1 VPFELTFGGALL
13 VGLLGSGHC
22 IGMCGGIVSALNLGI
37 GDDLG
42 RQPGRLFAFHLAYN
56 GGRITSYLLVGLLA
70 GALGGSLMQLG
81 VHPAAGK
88 LLAAAFMVALGL
100 YLANWWRGLSLLER
114 LGYRLWRH
122 IRPFADKLLPVRS
135 LPQAA
140 LLGML
145 WGWLPCGL
153 VYAAVAWSLTAGN
166 ARDGALLMLGFGIG
180 TLPALLF
187 AGNAMHYLQHWVRA
201 PRIRASAGAMI
212 IALGIYTGY
221 TALGTAAA
229 HHHSAASI
237 SLDLPFS
244 DLGATRAP
252 AMRRSV

>member
-1 VPFELTFGGALL
+1 MPFELTFGSAIL

-22 IGMCGGIVSALNLGI
+22 VGMCGGIVSALNLGI
-37 GDDLG
+37 GGDLG
-42 RQPGRLFAFHLAYN
+42 RQPGRLFAYHLAYN
-56 GGRITSYLLVGLLA
+56 GGRIASYLLVGLLA
-70 GALGGSLMQLG
+70 GSLGGSLHHLG
-81 VHPAAGK
+81 VDPAAGR

-100 YLANWWRGLSLLER
+100 YLANWWRGLTLLER
-114 LGYRLWRH
+114 LGYHLWRH
-122 IRPFADKLLPVRS
+122 IRPFADNLLPVRS

-153 VYAAVAWSLTAGN
+153 IYAAVAWSLTAGN

-180 TLPALLF
+180 TLPALLA

-201 PRIRASAGAMI
+201 PRVRAAAGVTI
-212 IALGIYTGY
+212 IALGVYTGY
-221 TALGTAAA
+221 TALGADA
-229 HHHSAASI
+229 HQHHSAASI

-244 DLGATRAP
+244 NFGATRAP
-252 AMRRSV
+252 AIRRSV